1 MAKKI
6 RNSPVCPPRGFLR
19 DEQGT
24 VTIEFLLWMPLLAF
38 WMMGSVAF
46 FDAYKTR
53 NDVSKAAHALS
64 DILSRQV
71 EVSDGFFD
79 ELYSLQA
86 KLLPRVVQGNE
97 LRVTSIQYQALD
109 DTYHVIWSKAFGGDQ
124 PMTAEFIPIHLLPEM
139 ADLDTVILTEV
150 AAPYRPVSNWTL
162 IDSNEWSFVLVSR
175 PRFVSAIAKID

>member
-1 MAKKI
+1 MI
-6 RNSPVCPPRGFLR
+6 ERNLIPQGLAR

-53 NDVSKAAHALS
+53 SDLSKAAHTLS

-79 ELYSLQA
+79 EIYALQA
-86 KLLPRVVQGNE
+86 KLLPRVVHGNE
-97 LRVTSIQYQALD
+97 LRVSSIQYQALD
-109 DTYHVIWSKAFGGDQ
+109 DTYHVVWSKALGGD
-124 PMTAEFIPIHLLPEM
+124 PPLAAEFIPTHLLPEM

-150 AAPYRPVSNWTL
+150 AAPYEPVSNWTL
-162 IDSNEWSFVLVSR
+162 IDTDEWSFVLVSR